1 VREPASICGS
11 IIEEKVLITN
21 RLKGLF
27 RLAAGALLVAVATG
41 AWAFDLVDTAGAR
54 HRLADYKGRWVVVN
68 FWATWCA
75 PCVKEIPEI
84 AEFQRAYKNVVV
96 LGIAVDNEEV
106 EKTKQFATK
115 VGHAYPLVLGDETV
129 EKQFDKVKGLPV
141 TKVYDPSG
149 KKVYDRL
156 GTVTKKFLAEVTKQ

>member
-1 VREPASICGS
+1 M
-11 IIEEKVLITN
+11 KTN
-21 RLKGLF
+21 RLKALVQWTASAALLCGTLG
-27 RLAAGALLVAVATG
+27 AGA
-41 AWAFDLVDTAGAR
+41 FEIVDTAGTK

-84 AEFQRAYKNVVV
+84 AEFQKAHKDVVV

-106 EKTKQFATK
+106 EKTRQFARK
-115 VGHAYPLVLGDETV
+115 VGHDYPLVLGDDKV

-141 TKVYDPSG
+141 TKVYDPAG
-149 KKVYDRL
+149 KKIYDRL
-156 GTVTKKFLAEVTKQ
+156 GTVSRKFLEDLTRQKS

>member
-1 VREPASICGS
+1 L
-11 IIEEKVLITN
+11 KTN
-21 RLKGLF
+21 RLKALF
-27 RLAAGALLVAVATG
+27 AGVWGSALLLWALG
-41 AWAFDLVDTAGAR
+41 AAAFDVVDTAGTK

-84 AEFQRAYKNVVV
+84 AEFHRAHAKDVVV
-96 LGIAVDNEEV
+96 IGIAVDNEEID
-106 EKTKQFATK
+106 KTKQFAKK
-115 VGHAYPLVLGDETV
+115 VGHDYPLVLGDDKV

-141 TKVYDPSG
+141 TKVYDPAG

-156 GTVTKKFLAEVTKQ
+156 GTVSRKFLEEVTKQKSP